1 VILALV
7 EHDRGA
13 AESTSLEVLTLGRR
27 LAERLDAPLHA
38 VLIGPS
44 AEPLAEGLA
53 RHGVAAAHV
62 ADHEGLDDYAPEA
75 WAQSLVELMGALG
88 PHIVMAAGT
97 DRGHEVMAHVAA
109 RSGLPMAANCT
120 DIQPGDP
127 FVVTRQRWGGT
138 LLEEARLGGDVKLL
152 TVALHV
158 VPAGEVEVAGQMAVE
173 RFTPALGDEDFRVRV
188 REKLE
193 RAAGS
198 VALTDARVVVGGGRG
213 VGAEGFRDLEE
224 LAGLLGGA
232 VGCSRAVTSAG
243 WRPHSDQIG
252 QTGLRIAPDLY
263 IACGI
268 SGATQHIVGCKG
280 AKRILAINTDAEA
293 PILAQADYAVIG
305 DARQI
310 VPAIVAELKGTDP
323 GGKGDQAGWPDDR
336 PPW

>member
-1 VILALV
+1 MILALV
-7 EHDRGA
+7 EQDRGA
-13 AESTSLEVLTLGRR
+13 VESTSLEMLTLGRR
-27 LAERLDAPLHA
+27 LAERLNVPLNA
-38 VLIGPS
+38 VLIGRS
-44 AEPLAEGLA
+44 AEPLAGGLA
-53 RHGVAAAHV
+53 RHGVTAVHL

-75 WAQSLVELMGALG
+75 WAQSVVELLGALR
-88 PHIVMAAGT
+88 PQIVMAAGT

-120 DIQPGDP
+120 DVQPGDA
-127 FVVTRQRWGGT
+127 FVVIRQRWGGT
-138 LLEEARLGGDVKLL
+138 LLEEARLGGAVKLL

-158 VPAGEVEVAGQMAVE
+158 VPVEEVEVAGEVAVQ
-173 RFTPALGDEDFRVRV
+173 RFNPSLTEKDFRVRV
-188 REKLE
+188 GERVG

-198 VALTDARVVVGGGRG
+198 VSLSDARVVVGGGRG

-224 LAGLLGGA
+224 LAELLGGA

-280 AKRILAINTDAEA
+280 AKRILVINTDAEA

-305 DARQI
+305 DARRI
-310 VPAIVAELKGTDP
+310 VPAIVAELRRDGS
-323 GGKGDQAGWPDDR
+323 
-336 PPW
+336 